1 MGRSITFM
9 LLAVF
14 VSYANSA
21 PQFITFK
28 EGKLGVNFG
37 GYHAGVGLGGLLGGG
52 AAGGLYAEAG
62 TPHGQSARAG
72 LGGVASENGGTS
84 GGLYAGATAGGNI
97 KASAGLA
104 GGVNSENAAGAG
116 YASAQAGNHYAAS
129 GMAGESSAGGTSE
142 ILFSGTQDVVPLH
155 PVQVKPVHKKIHTE
169 FNFDS
174 LNEVQPLPKAPEVH
188 TEVKTEI
195 EKKVIHENVQP
206 VIVKEVS
213 NVWNPVSGTSQGINL
228 IDDFQVFINSI
239 FNVAFTAGINQ
250 QSRLVP
256 QLFID
261 YPLSQVYVEPKT
273 KVVEKEIVH
282 THYKPRR
289 HHFRKTAFLGGYIGG
304 QGDIVGPTVY
314 KNVEPQIQKRIDVE
328 AESSGNAGAAVEG
341 GFNGGAGG
349 SHVYTKQVTFQRNP
363 NFFADIFN
371 IPISTLKA
379 VGNFLGNTAANTNIS
394 VQKSATVQAESDTKS
409 LSNDPPLSSSSSS
422 SSSSAHVSVETP
434 TASKFFD
441 DILAIPINTLGAVNK
456 FLENNVANRKTVQV
470 AEDGSVEPARS
481 RRGPHARRRANKQV
495 IVIQDETPEESEAV
509 N

>member
-1 MGRSITFM
+1 MGRSITFI

-14 VSYANSA
+14 ISYANSA

-84 GGLYAGATAGGNI
+84 GGLYAGATAGGNV

-104 GGVNSENAAGAG
+104 GGVNSEHAVGAG

-129 GMAGESSAGGTSE
+129 GMAGESSAGGASE
-142 ILFSGTQDVVPLH
+142 FSFSGTQEVVPH
-155 PVQVKPVHKKIHTE
+155 PVEVKPVHKKIHTE

-174 LNEVQPLPKAPEVH
+174 INEVQPLPKSPEVH
-188 TEVKTEI
+188 TEVKT
-195 EKKVIHENVQP
+195 
-206 VIVKEVS
+206 
-213 NVWNPVSGTSQGINL
+213 
-228 IDDFQVFINSI
+228 
-239 FNVAFTAGINQ
+239 
-250 QSRLVP
+250 
-256 QLFID
+256 
-261 YPLSQVYVEPKT
+261 VYVEPKT
-273 KVVEKEIVH
+273 KVVQKEIIH

-304 QGDIVGPTVY
+304 QGDIVAPTVY
-314 KNVEPQIQKRIDVE
+314 KNVEPQIQKRIDVDAE
-328 AESSGNAGAAVEG
+328 ASVNAGAAVEG
-341 GFNGGAGG
+341 GFNGGAGS
-349 SHVYTKQVTFQRNP
+349 SHVYTKQVTIQRNP
-363 NFFADIFN
+363 SFFADIFN

-409 LSNDPPLSSSSSS
+409 LSTDPSLSSSSS

-434 TASKFFD
+434 SASKFID

-470 AEDGSVEPARS
+470 AEDGTVEPVRS

-495 IVIQDETPEESEAV
+495 IVIQDETPEESEV
-509 N
+509 VH

>member
-206 VIVKEVS
+206 VIVKEV
-213 NVWNPVSGTSQGINL
+213 
-228 IDDFQVFINSI
+228 
-239 FNVAFTAGINQ
+239 
-250 QSRLVP
+250 
-256 QLFID
+256 
-261 YPLSQVYVEPKT
+261 YVEPKT

-434 TASKFFD
+434 SASKFFD

>member
-1 MGRSITFM
+1 MGRSIISCM

-14 VSYANSA
+14 ISSAHSA

-129 GMAGESSAGGTSE
+129 GMAGQSAVGGASE
-142 ILFSGTQDVVPLH
+142 FSLLGTQDVVPLQ
-155 PVQVKPVHKKIHTE
+155 PVEVKPVHKSIHTE

-174 LNEVQPLPKAPEVH
+174 LNEVQPKAPEVN
-188 TEVKTEI
+188 TGVKTEI

-206 VIVKEVS
+206 VIVKEVY
-213 NVWNPVSGTSQGINL
+213 
-228 IDDFQVFINSI
+228 D
-239 FNVAFTAGINQ
+239 
-250 QSRLVP
+250 
-256 QLFID
+256 
-261 YPLSQVYVEPKT
+261 EPKT

-314 KNVEPQIQKRIDVE
+314 KNVEPQIQKRIDVG
-328 AESSGNAGAAVEG
+328 AESSANAGAAVEG
-341 GFNGGAGG
+341 GFNGGAGAT
-349 SHVYTKQVTFQRNP
+349 HVYTKQVTFQKNP
-363 NFFADIFN
+363 SFFADIFN

-394 VQKSATVQAESDTKS
+394 VQKSATVQAESETKS
-409 LSNDPPLSSSSSS
+409 LSDDPSLSSSS

-434 TASKFFD
+434 SASKFFD

-456 FLENNVANRKTVQV
+456 FLENNVAGRK
-470 AEDGSVEPARS
+470 
-481 RRGPHARRRANKQV
+481 N
-495 IVIQDETPEESEAV
+495 IQLMTELSSQ
-509 N
+509 

>member
-1 MGRSITFM
+1 MGRSITFI

-14 VSYANSA
+14 ISYANSA

-84 GGLYAGATAGGNI
+84 GGLYAGATAGGNV

-104 GGVNSENAAGAG
+104 GGVNSEHAVGAG

-129 GMAGESSAGGTSE
+129 GMAGESSAGGASE
-142 ILFSGTQDVVPLH
+142 FSFSGTQEVVPH
-155 PVQVKPVHKKIHTE
+155 PVEVKPVHKKIHTE

-174 LNEVQPLPKAPEVH
+174 INEVQPLPKSPEVH

-206 VIVKEVS
+206 VIVKEV
-213 NVWNPVSGTSQGINL
+213 
-228 IDDFQVFINSI
+228 
-239 FNVAFTAGINQ
+239 
-250 QSRLVP
+250 
-256 QLFID
+256 
-261 YPLSQVYVEPKT
+261 YVEPKT
-273 KVVEKEIVH
+273 KVVQKEIIH

-304 QGDIVGPTVY
+304 QGDIVAPTVY
-314 KNVEPQIQKRIDVE
+314 KNVEPQIQKRIDVDAE
-328 AESSGNAGAAVEG
+328 ASVNAGAAVEG
-341 GFNGGAGG
+341 GFNGGAGS
-349 SHVYTKQVTFQRNP
+349 SHVYTKQVTIQRNP
-363 NFFADIFN
+363 SFFADIFN

-409 LSNDPPLSSSSSS
+409 LSTDPSLSSSSS

-434 TASKFFD
+434 SASKFID

-470 AEDGSVEPARS
+470 AEDGTVEPVRS

-495 IVIQDETPEESEAV
+495 IVIQDETPEESEV
-509 N
+509 VH